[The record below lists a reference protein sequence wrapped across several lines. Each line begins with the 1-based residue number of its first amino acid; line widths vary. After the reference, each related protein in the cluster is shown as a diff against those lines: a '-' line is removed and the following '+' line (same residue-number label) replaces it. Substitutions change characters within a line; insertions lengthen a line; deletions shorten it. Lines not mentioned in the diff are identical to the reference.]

1 MTTNALREMKKKF
14 TSGVMIGLYSFGL
27 WLSNPEYSYSS
38 ELDPVSLSFRTRI
51 SDETV
56 LGNDAPEF
64 FTESDIAANFKLPW
78 QSYSSSGWG
87 WGTRLMT
94 SAGVLRGANKNAL
107 AVSAIPELTF
117 GSEDGRYTLDLGI
130 GGAVFSRYKFGIQNF
145 GGYFQFALT
154 FGGSVPVNESQGI
167 GYRFL
172 HYSDAGGYGPHTT
185 GADFHMIEFVHRF

>member
-1 MTTNALREMKKKF
+1 MTNTMRETKKIF
-14 TSGVMIGLYSFGL
+14 TRGVMIGFYSFGL

-38 ELDPVSLSFRTRI
+38 ELDLLSLSFRTRI

-78 QSYSSSGWG
+78 QSYTSSGWG

-94 SAGVLRGANKNAL
+94 SLGVLRGANENAL
-107 AVSAIPELTF
+107 TISAIPELTF

-130 GGAVFSRYKFGIQNF
+130 GGAVFSRYKFGVQDF

-154 FGGSVPVNESQGI
+154 FGTSVPVNENQGV

>member
-1 MTTNALREMKKKF
+1 MTNALRKTKNKF
-14 TSGVMIGLYSFGL
+14 TRGAMLGIYSFGL
-27 WLSNPEYSYSS
+27 WLSNPNYSYSL
-38 ELDPVSLSFRTRI
+38 ELDLLSMSFRTRV

-56 LGNDAPEF
+56 LGKDASEF

-78 QSYSSSGWG
+78 QSYSPSGWG

-107 AVSAIPELTF
+107 TVSAIPELTF

-154 FGGSVPVNESQGI
+154 FGSSVPVNESQGI

>member
-1 MTTNALREMKKKF
+1 MINALPEQKKK
-14 TSGVMIGLYSFGL
+14 TTRGLMIGICSFGL
-27 WLSNPEYSYSS
+27 WLSNPEYSYSA
-38 ELDPVSLSFRTRI
+38 ELDLLSLGFRTRI

-78 QSYSSSGWG
+78 QSYTSSGWG

-107 AVSAIPELTF
+107 TVSAIPELTF

-130 GGAVFSRYKFGIQNF
+130 GGAVFSRYKFGVQDF
-145 GGYFQFALT
+145 GGHFQFALT
-154 FGGSVPVNESQGI
+154 LGSTVPVNESYGI

>member
-1 MTTNALREMKKKF
+1 MTNALRETKKKF
-14 TSGVMIGLYSFGL
+14 TRGVMLGIFSFGL
-27 WLSNPEYSYSS
+27 WLSHPEYSYSS
-38 ELDPVSLSFRTRI
+38 ELDLLSLSFRTRI

-56 LGNDAPEF
+56 LGDDASEF
-64 FTESDIAANFKLPW
+64 FTESNIAANFKLPW
-78 QSYSSSGWG
+78 QSYASSGWG

-107 AVSAIPELTF
+107 TVSAIPELTF

-130 GGAVFSRYKFGIQNF
+130 GGAAFSRYKFGVQDF

-154 FGGSVPVNESQGI
+154 FGGSVPVNESLGI

>member
-1 MTTNALREMKKKF
+1 MTDALRETKKKF
-14 TSGVMIGLYSFGL
+14 VRVMMMAFYPFGL

-38 ELDPVSLSFRTRI
+38 ELDLLSLSFRTRI

-64 FTESDIAANFKLPW
+64 FTESNITANFRLPW
-78 QSYSSSGWG
+78 QSYTSSGWG

-107 AVSAIPELTF
+107 TVSAIPELTL

-130 GGAVFSRYKFGIQNF
+130 GGAVFSRYKLGVQDF

-167 GYRFL
+167 GYRFF
-172 HYSDAGGYGPHTT
+172 HYSDAGGYGTHTT

>member
-1 MTTNALREMKKKF
+1 MTNALRETKKKF
-14 TSGVMIGLYSFGL
+14 TRGALLGLYLVGL
-27 WLSNPEYSYSS
+27 LLSTPEYSYSS
-38 ELDPVSLSFRTRI
+38 ELDLLSLSFRTRI

-56 LGNDAPEF
+56 LGDDAPEF
-64 FTESDIAANFKLPW
+64 FTESNIAANFRLPW
-78 QSYSSSGWG
+78 QSYTSSGLG

-94 SAGVLRGANKNAL
+94 SVGVLRGANKNAL
-107 AVSAIPELTF
+107 TVSAIPELTF
-117 GSEDGRYTLDLGI
+117 GTEDGRYTLDLGL
-130 GGAVFSRYKFGIQNF
+130 GGAVFSRYKFGVQDF

>member
-1 MTTNALREMKKKF
+1 MTSALREAKKKF
-14 TSGVMIGLYSFGL
+14 TRVIMLGLYLFGL

-38 ELDPVSLSFRTRI
+38 ELDLLSLSFRTRI
-51 SDETV
+51 SDDTV

-78 QSYSSSGWG
+78 QNYTSLGWG
-87 WGTRLMT
+87 WGTRLMM

-107 AVSAIPELTF
+107 TVSAIPELTF

-130 GGAVFSRYKFGIQNF
+130 GGAVFSKYKFGVQDF

-154 FGGSVPVNESQGI
+154 FGGSVPVNESLGI